1 MKASAEDL
9 VYVMFFMQFWW
20 HFKNICF
27 LKRLYGLGVIC
38 CLFNFIYLIFIL
50 FLVQSAIL
58 STFACVCVCVC
69 GCVCVCVCVC
79 GCVCVCVCVG
89 ACVRAC
95 VRACVCVCFVCL
107 SVYLSLSWCVY
118 NLSEDSFICFYLAF
132 VSCSAWYQETITT
145 KD

>member
-69 GCVCVCVCVC
+69 LCVCVCVCVC
-79 GCVCVCVCVG
+79 VSV
-89 ACVRAC
+89 C
-95 VRACVCVCFVCL
+95 VRACVCVCVCVCVLCVFLSTCL
-107 SVYLSLSWCVY
+107 SVGVSTTCLRIVLFV
-118 NLSEDSFICFYLAF
+118 FIWLLFHVLRD
-132 VSCSAWYQETITT
+132 I
-145 KD
+145 KRP